1 VAGICGGSTV
11 GAEVVI
17 RTPDRRLRVFV
28 SSTVGEAGELAEE
41 RRVGLRTWP
50 MLRRGETELVAQLRQ
65 ALEADH
71 SHEAFAAGAR
81 LNQREAVAAVRDR
94 RGAGT
99 AAP

>member
-1 VAGICGGSTV
+1 
-11 GAEVVI
+11 
-17 RTPDRRLRVFV
+17 
-28 SSTVGEAGELAEE
+28 
-41 RRVGLRTWP
+41 
-50 MLRRGETELVAQLRQ
+50 VAQLRQ